1 MALDSGKYYKMR
13 NQTNKDLI
21 TLVDL
26 LHKSIFFISFN
37 KYSYG
42 AHVISAMATE
52 LNDVGFGKIDRLT
65 LLDPGCKVTTF
76 TIDGKQQYGLIHK
89 VKLTIVK

>member
-1 MALDSGKYYKMR
+1 
-13 NQTNKDLI
+13 
-21 TLVDL
+21 
-26 LHKSIFFISFN
+26 
-37 KYSYG
+37 
-42 AHVISAMATE
+42 MATE

-89 VKLTIVK
+89 VKLRIVK

>member
-1 MALDSGKYYKMR
+1 MLQDEKLNGQVS
-13 NQTNKDLI
+13 I

-26 LHKSIFFISFN
+26 LHNSIFSILFN
-37 KYSYG
+37 IYSYG

-65 LLDPGCKVTTF
+65 LLDPGCKVTVCNMK
-76 TIDGKQQYGLIHK
+76 INLELI
-89 VKLTIVK
+89 LL